1 MELEPLLLRPTEV
14 GKLLGLGRSTVFAM
28 LATGELPVVRLGRSV
43 RVPRE
48 ALERWIRERTLESH
62 GTGVPIPS
70 QASAEPPSRIPLD
83 RPA

>member
-1 MELEPLLLRPTEV
+1 LELEPLLLRPTEV
-14 GKLLGLGRSTVFAM
+14 GKLLGLGRSKVFAM

-48 ALERWIRERTLESH
+48 ALERWIRERTLESP
-62 GTGVPIPS
+62 GTDVPIPS
-70 QASAEPPSRIPLD
+70 HACDEPPSRIPLD